1 MSRIR
6 ISTTVDSDLLAAVRE
21 RRPCA
26 TDSSVLEEALAAL
39 LGNLERAEID
49 ASYRE
54 AYDRLP
60 LDTPDAWG
68 DLATFRAATGA
79 A

>member
-21 RRPCA
+21 RRSGA

-68 DLATFRAATGA
+68 DLATFRAAAGA